1 MAYEIPSTCPAC
13 GHEMQAR
20 VLYCPNC
27 ETQVSGDFALGRF
40 SHLAP
45 EQLAFLE
52 VFLKCRGNLKD
63 VGVRLGMSYPT
74 TRSRLDS
81 LLEVLGYA
89 EDDGDT
95 SAEDA
100 IPPVRRGRKRASAI
114 VSTEADAQDEQAE

>member
-13 GHEMQAR
+13 GHEMHAR
-20 VLYCPNC
+20 TLFCPDC
-27 ETQVSGDFALGRF
+27 DTTVTGDFTLGRF

-63 VGVRLGMSYPT
+63 VGTRLGMSYPT
-74 TRSRLDS
+74 TRSRLDA

-89 EDDGDT
+89 DD
-95 SAEDA
+95 AEDTTAAEEA
-100 IPPVRRGRKRASAI
+100 IPPARRGRKPSKAK
-114 VSTEADAQDEQAE
+114 TEA

>member
-20 VLYCPNC
+20 SLYCPNC
-27 ETQVSGDFALGRF
+27 DTTVTGDFSLGRF

-63 VGVRLGMSYPT
+63 VGTRLGMSYPT

-89 EDDGDT
+89 DE
-95 SAEDA
+95 EVDA
-100 IPPVRRGRKRASAI
+100 GATEEAVPPTRRGRKRANA
-114 VSTEADAQDEQAE
+114 

>member
-13 GHEMQAR
+13 GHEMHA
-20 VLYCPNC
+20 VTLHCPTC
-27 ETQVSGDFALGRF
+27 DTTVTGDFGLGRF

-63 VGVRLGMSYPT
+63 VGTRLGMSYPT
-74 TRSRLDS
+74 TRSRLDA

-89 EDDGDT
+89 DEEGDT
-95 SAEDA
+95 STAEEA
-100 IPPVRRGRKRASAI
+100 IPPVRRGRKRAA
-114 VSTEADAQDEQAE
+114 APQA